1 MSSESPPQSVSKIST
16 LRLAM
21 IFISPIF
28 SIIVFFAAAGTLHFP
43 SGWLFMLWFVGLSYA
58 GVYYLYRKSPA
69 LLNERFNPGGYKN
82 QKKWD
87 KIYLAVVVVLLLIWF
102 FAMPLDAGRYHWT
115 TGFPVWVQI
124 FGGILLLIS
133 FFFLYR
139 SFTDN
144 PYLSPTVRIQSE
156 RKQTVITT
164 GVYGFVRHPMYLG
177 NILMFMGSPMLVG
190 TYYGVLVG
198 IAFSI
203 LMFLRIPGEEKML
216 KEELDGYLEY
226 MKKVKYRVFPF
237 IW

>member
-1 MSSESPPQSVSKIST
+1 MSSESQPPSALKISK

-21 IFISPIF
+21 IFISPLF
-28 SIIVFFAAAGTLHFP
+28 SAVVFFILAGTFQFL
-43 SGWLFMLWFVGLSYA
+43 SGWLFMIWFVGLSYA

-87 KIYLAVVVVLLLIWF
+87 KIYLAVVMVLLPVWF
-102 FAMPLDAGRYHWT
+102 FILPLDGGRYHWT
-115 TGFPVWVQI
+115 AYFPLGIWI
-124 FGGILLLIS
+124 LGGVLLIIS

-156 RKQTVITT
+156 RKQTVVTT

-177 NILMFMGSPMLVG
+177 NILMFVGAPMLVG

-203 LMFLRIPGEEKML
+203 LMFLRVPGEEKML